1 MPFYYY
7 HKGKTV
13 KSNSIIEIRK
23 KALADLEKAGYPY
36 NRMKIYDNLYSDD
49 EIGVVDR
56 IHKRWYPSN
65 NEKIES
71 YDLKKNGTLGIAHP
85 WW

>member
-1 MPFYYY
+1 MFYYY
-7 HKGKTV
+7 HKSKIV
-13 KSNSIIEIRK
+13 KSKSIVEIRK

-36 NRMKIYDNLYSDD
+36 FRMNIYDRLHSDD

-56 IHKRWYPSN
+56 LNKRWYPADNS
-65 NEKIES
+65 KIES
-71 YDLKKNGTLGIAHP
+71 YDLNKDGTLGVAHP

>member
-1 MPFYYY
+1 MSFYYY
-7 HKGKTV
+7 HIGKIV
-13 KSNSIIEIRK
+13 KSNSIVEIRK

-36 NRMKIYDNLYSDD
+36 FRMKIYDSPHSDD

-56 IHKRWYPSN
+56 LHKRWYPAN

-71 YDLKKNGTLGIAHP
+71 YDLKKDGTLGIGYT
-85 WW
+85 W